1 MIYVMVK
8 FENSF
13 KLYLADFAIL
23 LKMFSVWALLASFSI
38 MAHSL
43 NYYWRLKNEDITI
56 LAPQR
61 ETTGMALLK
70 SQ

>member
-43 NYYWRLKNEDITI
+43 NYY
-56 LAPQR
+56 
-61 ETTGMALLK
+61 
-70 SQ
+70 